1 MRGERPS
8 SQCPMA
14 SPALRGP
21 GRGRERHGST
31 NTKLISIHYRTKFE
45 DWWVSHATFDLCV
58 QGSLELQHVGVLLG
72 VHMVVGEDG
81 QVSRLRSAWRSR
93 ERRY

>member
-1 MRGERPS
+1 MMSERREAVFPVPDGIS
-8 SQCPMA
+8 STPW
-14 SPALRGP
+14 PWE
-21 GRGRERHGST
+21 GRERHGST

-72 VHMVVGEDG
+72 VHMVVGEDD
-81 QVSRLRSAWRSR
+81 R
-93 ERRY
+93 